1 MPARKTTE
9 QMIEV
14 MQAFADG
21 KTIQYRLRNKE
32 GNWWDIKEPMWAW
45 DTSDYR
51 VKPEVNPVHAF
62 EVGDM
67 TIPKKACNGD
77 PLQESD
83 IEAVIGVKPSCIELA
98 YGSMNPDELI
108 KVDDVLWYW
117 EYRRNA
123 IWYRTA
129 GRFIKEELIKFLSE
143 YGATNLTPL
152 YVLGARLPES
162 EAKDD

>member
-1 MPARKTTE
+1 MTPQE
-9 QMIEV
+9 QTKQKNEV

-21 KTIQYRLRNKE
+21 KVIQYRPRNRE
-32 GNWWDIKEPMWAW
+32 ENWGDIKEPIWAW

-51 VKPEVNPVHAF
+51 VKPEVKPVHAF

-67 TIPKKACNGD
+67 TILKKVCNGE

-83 IEAVIGVKPSCIELA
+83 IDAVIEVKPGCVELS
-98 YGSMNPDELI
+98 YGS

-117 EYRRNA
+117 EYQHNS

-129 GRFIKEELIKFLSE
+129 GRFIKEELLKLLSE
-143 YGATNLTPL
+143 HGATNLTPL
-152 YVLGARLPES
+152 YVLGARLPEN